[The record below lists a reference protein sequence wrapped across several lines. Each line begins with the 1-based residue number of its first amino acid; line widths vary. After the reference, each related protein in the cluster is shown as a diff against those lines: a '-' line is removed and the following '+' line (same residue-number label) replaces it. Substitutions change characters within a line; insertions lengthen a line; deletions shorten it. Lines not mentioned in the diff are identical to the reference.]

1 MKTFKKK
8 AIWYI
13 FIIIAAIALIV
24 AESFMGR
31 GVYDSTTVGFAGG
44 LIAVSLMK
52 LIQFYRISK
61 NPSLRKKYEIEQ
73 KEERF
78 IALAHR
84 SGYSALMLSL
94 IAEGVAIFISILL
107 YQRTMVTI
115 LTSLACIQTFSYLIF
130 YYYFSKKY

>member
-24 AESFMGR
+24 AEKFMGS

-44 LIAVSLMK
+44 LLAVSLMK

-61 NPSLRKKYEIEQ
+61 NPSLRKKYDIEQ

-78 IALAHR
+78 IAIAHR
-84 SGYSALMLSL
+84 SGYSALMLNL

-107 YQRTMVTI
+107 DQRTMVTI
-115 LTSLACIQTFSYLIF
+115 LTSLACIQTFSYLIL